1 MEIKNKYKMTV
12 EENIFYAKRN
22 LVDSMWKAAN
32 LEGIAVTY
40 PQTEMIFDE
49 LAVQNMYIKDIN
61 AIINLKH
68 AWYFIL
74 ENTSYPVDIPFI
86 SKVHQLVGEA
96 NVIPYPGI
104 IRTTEVDMG
113 GTEWKPSIPDKEKI
127 KEDLEILLNSDKSET
142 EKAIDMM
149 LYICR
154 SQPFYDGNKRV
165 ATLVANHIL
174 IQNGVGLLSIPI
186 QKQLEFKNLLIKF
199 YETNNNKNI
208 KEFLYKECIKGIA
221 FES

>member
-1 MEIKNKYKMTV
+1 MKIKNKYKMTV
-12 EENIFYAKRN
+12 EENVHYAKRN
-22 LVDSMWKAAN
+22 LVDSMWKSAN

-74 ENTSYPVDIPFI
+74 DNVNYPVDIPFI
-86 SKVHQLVGEA
+86 SKVHQLIGEA
-96 NVIPYPGI
+96 NVVPYPGV
-104 IRTTEVDMG
+104 IRTTDVDMG
-113 GTEWKPSIPDKEKI
+113 GTEWKPVIPDKEKI
-127 KEDLEILLNSDKSET
+127 KDDLETLLNSSKSET
-142 EKAIDMM
+142 EKAIDML

-154 SQPFYDGNKRV
+154 TQPFYDGNKRV

-174 IQNGVGLLSIPI
+174 IQNGAGLLSIPI
-186 QKQLEFKNLLIKF
+186 KKQLEFKNLLIHF
-199 YETNNNKNI
+199 YETNADKKI
-208 KEFLYKECIKGIA
+208 KEFLYKECIKGMI
-221 FES
+221 FER

>member
-12 EENIFYAKRN
+12 EENIHYAKRN
-22 LVDSMWKAAN
+22 MVDSMWKSAN

-40 PQTEMIFDE
+40 PQTEMIYDE

-74 ENTSYPVDIPFI
+74 DNASYPVDIPFI
-86 SKVHQLVGEA
+86 SKIHQLIGEA
-96 NVIPYPGI
+96 NVVPYPGV
-104 IRTTEVDMG
+104 IRTTDVDMG

-127 KEDLEILLNSDKSET
+127 KEYLENLLNSAKSET
-142 EKAIDMM
+142 EKAIDTM

-174 IQNGVGLLSIPI
+174 IQNGAGLLSIPI
-186 QKQLEFKNLLIKF
+186 QKQLEFKSLLIQF
-199 YETNNNKNI
+199 YETNNTEAI
-208 KEFLYKECIKGIA
+208 KEFLYKECIKGMT

>member
-1 MEIKNKYKMTV
+1 MEIKNKYSMTV
-12 EENIFYAKRN
+12 EENIYYAKRN
-22 LVDSMWKAAN
+22 LVDSMWKSAN

-40 PQTEMIFDE
+40 PQTEMIYDE
-49 LAVQNMYIKDIN
+49 LAIQNMYIKDIN

-74 ENTSYPVDIPFI
+74 DNVSYPVDIPFI
-86 SKVHQLVGEA
+86 SKVHQLIGEA
-96 NVIPYPGI
+96 NVVPYPGV
-104 IRTTEVDMG
+104 IRTTAVDMG
-113 GTEWKPSIPDKEKI
+113 GTEWKPSIPNKEKI
-127 KEDLEILLNSDKSET
+127 KEDLENLLSSAKSET
-142 EKAIDMM
+142 EKAIDTM

-165 ATLVANHIL
+165 ATIVANHIL

-186 QKQLEFKNLLIKF
+186 QKQLEFKNLLIEF
-199 YETNNNKNI
+199 YETNNDKLI
-208 KEFLYKECIKGIA
+208 KQFIYKECIKGIT